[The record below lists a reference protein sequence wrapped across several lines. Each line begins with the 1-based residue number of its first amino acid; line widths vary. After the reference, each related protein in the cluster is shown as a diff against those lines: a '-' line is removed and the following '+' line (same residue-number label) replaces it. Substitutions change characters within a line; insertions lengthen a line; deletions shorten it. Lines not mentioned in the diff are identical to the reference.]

1 LLGKHKDLFA
11 TNFSAY
17 FGSLLALAMKE
28 FSSNPAVKPT

>member
-11 TNFSAY
+11 TNFSTY

-28 FSSNPAVKPT
+28 SSPNPALI